1 MFLPSGFARTGSVG
15 KLNVSLCFASSL
27 IINGVM
33 LQHSLRDHN
42 RILNL
47 IENYFIYILF
57 GKFIRNVRDM

>member
-1 MFLPSGFARTGSVG
+1 MFLPSGFAPTGSVG

-47 IENYFIYILF
+47 IKIILYIYYLENFES
-57 GKFIRNVRDM
+57 KRS

>member
-1 MFLPSGFARTGSVG
+1 MFLPSGFAPTGSVG